1 MNENLKK
8 ELKLLLQEHA
18 MFNNTLAEMVEKNS
32 SVYAIKQI
40 EDEISLLDKK
50 IKSVQEEI
58 KINSPKECEN
68 KEEAKKSFY
77 NEIKKP
83 TLARSIKMKTA
94 KEELKKAVDD
104 ANGLLNKCK
113 TNLYDSIKKSDFA
126 PYDTPYNTIESKKQH
141 QSIQPYNDVMFAN
154 RFLVRFDNGIECPEW
169 YVRRVNFYPFGK
181 ELNISICDFLTERNG
196 KKRPIITEFNNLSV
210 PFRISIDHL
219 DPTGVVLYTERYH
232 GCKVIEH
239 MKGDL
244 DYANDDVATIELRI
258 MYSDVTYEA
267 TN

>member
-1 MNENLKK
+1 MLNKS
-8 ELKLLLQEHA
+8 LL
-18 MFNNTLAEMVEKNS
+18 EMIEKNS
-32 SVYAIKQI
+32 TKDALDLIRKEINETQNDINNLQSDIEVMTKQ
-40 EDEISLLDKK
+40 
-50 IKSVQEEI
+50 
-58 KINSPKECEN
+58 EN
-68 KEEAKKSFY
+68 DAKNEAKKSFY

-83 TLARSIKMKTA
+83 TLARSIKIKTE
-94 KEELKKAVDD
+94 KDELKKAVDD

-141 QSIQPYNDVMFAN
+141 QSIQPYNDVMFSN